1 MENHH
6 PAIVSRE
13 TFEEVAAVI
22 SQRGKE
28 KGVTSGSKYQNRY
41 PLSGRIVCSECG
53 SMFERR
59 IHYSTHQ
66 KYIAW
71 CCSRHIEKK
80 GECSMQFIRN
90 DAVEAAFTTMMNKL
104 VYGHRKI
111 LRPLLDSLRR
121 VDDEE
126 SCHRVSELEDRIE
139 AVMERG
145 QVLSVLI
152 AKGYLESV
160 LSNKEKNEL
169 AAAGQIRQIFRSYLE
184 GDSLTTAAKKA
195 GVISCHGGISRML
208 KNKHYLGDEYYPAI
222 IDRETF
228 DRAEQER
235 MRRAAA
241 LGRIKEPVVQEKIQI
256 PTVFHT
262 KLMEQ
267 TFDDPFL

>member
-80 GECSMQFIRN
+80 GECSMKFIRN

-121 VDDEE
+121 VDDEG

-145 QVLSVLI
+145 QVLSGLM
-152 AKGYLESV
+152 AKGYLEPA
-160 LSNKEKNEL
+160 LFNKEINEL
-169 AAAGQIRQIFRSYLE
+169 AAELEHLQGQKDIHIKMMNGNLSKIEEVTRLLKFASKSE
-184 GDSLTTAAKKA
+184 MLTAFDNGLFEEYVNRIIVYSRTEVGFELK
-195 GVISCHGGISRML
+195 CGITL
-208 KNKHYLGDEYYPAI
+208 K
-222 IDRETF
+222 
-228 DRAEQER
+228 ER
-235 MRRAAA
+235 LVR
-241 LGRIKEPVVQEKIQI
+241 
-256 PTVFHT
+256 
-262 KLMEQ
+262 
-267 TFDDPFL
+267 